1 MKKYRYI
8 IHFITFFLGA
18 TITLPAITGSRR
30 RYRTKKK
37 QTPVVQQEL
46 VLVDFLGKNMRTHID
61 IANISSVEPTSQAA
75 VALPKPLPLKKS
87 PTPDF
92 VARIDNPPLPA
103 DMQIQKSNTTQDLEV
118 NGDEEEDIIE
128 LHFENADLE
137 NFIKQI
143 EDIFEVTFITD
154 DSIQPIAKDRKQ
166 IKGNKISFKTHKP
179 LSKKEVWNLFV
190 TLLEIA
196 GFAVIPQPDPTMF
209 RITTI
214 AIALKS
220 PIPAFIGVDP
230 TTLPETDELI
240 RYVYFIEN
248 ANIDTL
254 KTIIDSLRS
263 TASSLIALKE
273 HKAFVLTDKAYNI
286 KTLMKIVK
294 ELDKISIPETMS
306 ILKLKNADA
315 KQIAELYQSLLPK
328 EETSPRF
335 FSRKQPTSLY
345 FPENTRI
352 IAEPRTNAL
361 ILLGPKNAIKQIE
374 EFIVKH
380 IDVELDQAY
389 SPLYVHQLR
398 YADATTVATI
408 MNEVTQ
414 FGKATDAG
422 KSGGVRGVDQYMR
435 PMSFVPETET
445 NRLIIKAY
453 YEDYLKVKKIIETLD
468 EAQPQVAIEVLILAV
483 SIGNRKS
490 LGAQIRSKEPN
501 TNKGLLG
508 RNVTFQTS
516 GLFGSSTIVQNTE
529 TINGSKTSNG
539 SNRLLGNLLKL
550 VTGAGPGNTI
560 LSLGKDIV
568 DGAAS
573 VWGVFQMLQ
582 TITNLEVISNPF
594 LIATNKTPAKV
605 YLGEERRVVTATIVG
620 TDNVDSFGKD
630 QAKLEVNITP
640 QINSDGMILLDL
652 VINIDDFR
660 DSADKTSAEKNIR
673 TIKTSTIVADK
684 EVLALGGLIRNK
696 TTNNVSK
703 TPLLGN
709 IPILG
714 WLFKNKQKTQDKE
727 SLLIL
732 ISSHIID
739 PFSEGNMREFTNE
752 RIKDYHGTI
761 DEMHS
766 LTEKRDPIHRLFFE
780 GKEQGTEELIESF
793 LFERQDKKEK
803 KNNRLRKRV
812 TKNQRGRYKSRTK
825 QKPETQKRKAIAPP
839 QPKTEA
845 TCVAQD
851 NSLRDKIKQKKRTAL
866 SLTNFINHDTD
877 KGSRV

>member
-1 MKKYRYI
+1 MKKHRYI

-30 RYRTKKK
+30 MYRKKKK
-37 QTPVVQQEL
+37 QTPIVQQER
-46 VLVDFLGKNMRTHID
+46 VLDDFLGKNMRTHID
-61 IANISSVEPTSQAA
+61 IANISNAEPTPKAA
-75 VALPKPLPLKKS
+75 VVLPKPLPLKKS
-87 PTPDF
+87 PNPNF
-92 VARIDNPPLPA
+92 IARIDNPPLPA
-103 DMQIQKSNTTQDLEV
+103 EMQTQESNITENLEV
-118 NGDEEEDIIE
+118 NDNQEEDIIE
-128 LHFENADLE
+128 LYFENADLE

-143 EDIFEVTFITD
+143 EDIFEVTFVTD

-166 IKGNKISFKTHKP
+166 IRGNKISFKTHQP

-196 GFAVIPQPDPTMF
+196 GFAVIQQPDPTIF

-254 KTIIDSLRS
+254 KAIIDPLRS

-286 KTLMKIVK
+286 KTLMKIIK
-294 ELDKISIPETMS
+294 ELDKVSIPETMS
-306 ILKLKNADA
+306 ILKLRNADA

-361 ILLGPKNAIKQIE
+361 ILLGPKDAIKQIE
-374 EFIVKH
+374 EFVVKH

-414 FGKATDAG
+414 FGKDTDAG

-435 PMSFVPETET
+435 PMRFVPEKET

-453 YEDYLKVKKIIETLD
+453 YEDYLKAKKIIETLD

-483 SIGNRKS
+483 SIDNRKS
-490 LGAQIRSKEPN
+490 LGAQIRSKAN

-516 GLFGSSTIVQNTE
+516 GLFGSKTIVENT
-529 TINGSKTSNG
+529 KSNG
-539 SNRLLGNLLKL
+539 ANRLLGNLLEL
-550 VTGAGPGNTI
+550 ITGALPGNTI

-568 DGAAS
+568 GTSAS
-573 VWGVFQMLQ
+573 VWGVFQILQ
-582 TITNLEVISNPF
+582 TVTNTEIISNPF
-594 LIATNKTPAKV
+594 LIATNKRPALV
-605 YLGEERRVVTATIVG
+605 SLGEERRVVTATVVG
-620 TDNVDSFGKD
+620 TTEVRSLGKD
-630 QAKLEVNITP
+630 EALLEVAITP

-652 VINIDDFR
+652 VIKINDFIDP
-660 DSADKTSAEKNIR
+660 ADKSSAQKNTR
-673 TIKTSTIVADK
+673 TITTSTIVADK

-696 TTNNVSK
+696 TTNNVHK

-714 WLFKNKQKTQDKE
+714 WLFKNKQKNQDKE

-732 ISSHIID
+732 ISSQIID

-752 RIKDYHGTI
+752 RIKDYHGTL

-766 LTEKRDPIHRLFFE
+766 LTAKRDPIHRMFFE
-780 GKEQGTEELIESF
+780 GKEQETEELIEGF

-812 TKNQRGRYKSRTK
+812 TKNQRGRRKSRTK
-825 QKPETQKRKAIAPP
+825 QKPETQKHKTIAPP

-866 SLTNFINHDTD
+866 SLTNFINHGTD